1 MGSDAHFFLIPERRA
16 PEGPRGSQRVL
27 TEGLASAMN
36 SSSGALS
43 ALVEKTVEGLGYEYV
58 DCERLAR
65 GIVRVTIDT
74 TAEGGISLE
83 DCERVSDQLTHL
95 FTVEDVPYER
105 LEVSSPGVERPLK
118 RARDWERFAGELA
131 AVELFAPM
139 QAEGFPAAGRRKLE
153 GRIIGISGESGAER
167 IEFDYFEVDIARTPR
182 AAALRARKRQTVEAA
197 PVRVVFPLSDVERAH
212 LIRELNFKG

>member
-1 MGSDAHFFLIPERRA
+1 
-16 PEGPRGSQRVL
+16 
-27 TEGLASAMN
+27 MN

-43 ALVEKTVEGLGYEYV
+43 ALVEKTVEGLGYEFV

-65 GIVRVTIDT
+65 GLVRVTIDT

-95 FTVEDVPYER
+95 FTVEDIAYDR

-118 RARDWERFAGELA
+118 RARDWKRFEGELA
-131 AVELFAPM
+131 ALELFASLK
-139 QAEGFPAAGRRKLE
+139 AEGFPEAGRRKLE
-153 GRIIGISGESGAER
+153 GRIIGISGESGAEE
-167 IEFDYFEVDIARTPR
+167 IEFDYFEVDVARTPR
-182 AAALRARKRQTVEAA
+182 AAALRAKKKKTVESA

-212 LIRELNFKG
+212 LIKELNFKG